1 MEARQ
6 QSAFPPPTHPSPA
19 LPRPGKGNKSLFLLS
34 GVNLVSPPAILP
46 LNYQQ
51 KATSKT
57 DNIPKSSFPA
67 SLAPLSAPP
76 PHLLPF
82 PNRISAPH
90 ANRLNALA
98 VADQWFSGSVGANRW
113 LMLLLLLGVIP
124 DCGIM
129 SRHLPPLPPLAP
141 SFCLCS
147 LESNRQLS
155 RSSGN
160 LPSCPS
166 PGEFCCEELQLQV
179 SRCPRCS
186 FTAKFRTPPN
196 HPQTPTLPEYPLQP
210 PPPLPL
216 RPFLTRVFCY

>member
-6 QSAFPPPTHPSPA
+6 QSASQHPPPPTHPSPA

-67 SLAPLSAPP
+67 SLAPLSDPPPSP

-129 SRHLPPLPPLAP
+129 SRHPPPP
-141 SFCLCS
+141 S
-147 LESNRQLS
+147 
-155 RSSGN
+155 
-160 LPSCPS
+160 
-166 PGEFCCEELQLQV
+166 
-179 SRCPRCS
+179 
-186 FTAKFRTPPN
+186 
-196 HPQTPTLPEYPLQP
+196 TPTLLLSLFAGVEPATQPE
-210 PPPLPL
+210 L
-216 RPFLTRVFCY
+216 RKLAQLSEPWQVLL